1 MKHPNIRIARLK
13 EMIALEEKRASLQTN
28 ITAVNERLA
37 IIQSELYGSGASRNF
52 AAKGQRVPAQ
62 KVAVKLQK
70 KGQRK
75 GRGELKGQI
84 LEMLDAAGNAGASVR
99 ELADRIGIKTANIHS
114 WFAANI
120 KKLAGLKKVGP
131 ARYALNGT
139 AVLSPKPAKKG
150 KGAKKAKAR
159 KAAKAP
165 KKAKAV
171 EVVKAPKPIKAVKK
185 GKANKAGRGQLKA
198 QILNE
203 LKLAGAEGVTVKDLA
218 AKLNAN
224 YKNVYIWFVTT
235 GKKIAGIKKVGPA
248 QYKLEAA

>member
-84 LEMLDAAGNAGASVR
+84 LEMLDAAGNAGASVK

-120 KKLAGLKKVGP
+120 KKLAGLKKVGA
-131 ARYALNGT
+131 ARYALNGS
-139 AVLSPKPAKKG
+139 AVVSSKP
-150 KGAKKAKAR
+150 AKKAKAP
-159 KAAKAP
+159 KAVKAP
-165 KKAKAV
+165 KKAKDAKAV
-171 EVVKAPKPIKAVKK
+171 KAAKAPKPIKASKVVKK
-185 GKANKAGRGQLKA
+185 AKVVKAGRGQLKE

-203 LKLAGAEGVTVKDLA
+203 LKSAGAEGITIKDLA